1 MKMKMTFQQIIKNNN
16 KTYNNITY
24 LDIKK
29 NNSKITRLILIP
41 IISLTKLTIILLLQ
55 LEYHSLKDVYKYL
68 KSLFLNV
75 EILIINIFS
84 VIQIK

>member
-29 NNSKITRLILIP
+29 NNSKITKLILTP

-55 LEYHSLKDVYKYL
+55 LEYHSLKDDYKYL